1 MLKKKFLCCFLALSI
16 LLLSGC
22 SDNSQGKDKL
32 SNTIWIFKTDKL
44 RGIEF
49 TDDGYCRNLVIAD
62 LGDGTGE
69 LIPMPLDKYVFQ
81 DNVLT
86 FYSLNNS
93 VSEAEDTELD
103 KYTVKFKR
111 NTMILNSEND
121 EEIYKLKKVNNSSVY
136 EYAKTIGLIVP
147 IQGGA

>member
-22 SDNSQGKDKL
+22 SDNSQGKNKL

-49 TDDGYCRNLVIAD
+49 TDDGNCRYLKIED
-62 LGDGTGE
+62 FGDGTGE
-69 LIPMPLDKYVFQ
+69 LVAAPLKKYDFEK
-81 DNVLT
+81 NVIT
-86 FYSLNNS
+86 IYSSYNS
-93 VSEAEDTELD
+93 VNEGEDVVVG
-103 KYTVKFKR
+103 KYTVEFKR

>member
-1 MLKKKFLCCFLALSI
+1 MLKEKFLCCFLALSI

-44 RGIEF
+44 QGIEF
-49 TDDGYCRNLVIAD
+49 ISDEKFRLFKIEVLD
-62 LGDGTGE
+62 DGTGE
-69 LIPMPLDKYVFQ
+69 LFPSPHYKYDFQ
-81 DNVLT
+81 ENVIT
-86 FYSLNNS
+86 FYFSNNS
-93 VSEAEDTELD
+93 VSETENTELD
-103 KYTVKFKR
+103 KYTVEFKR

-121 EEIYKLKKVNNSSVY
+121 DETYKLKKVNCSSVY